1 MSLKEIYPKDLFGDL
16 FGKSYINILYFI
28 PEIQEFLILLNYRC
42 DNNFTI
48 TYEPGYLYTGFKP
61 YNNKNKIVKKSF
73 NNRKFKNSLFSGCMF
88 KKGSKQTDK
97 LLDLMMILCL
107 NKKHKTKGQKEREC
121 ISSIQ
126 TSFYYADNNL
136 FILISSLTSSAYEGR
151 KYNKLL
157 RFFIVLIYY
166 YLYTN
171 ELLIYNSQIINYVY
185 IESEALDPISLYLLL
200 QIGFGIVI
208 EDKIDDVLTQTQKSS
223 SFESLKQFLDDN
235 CLSVKLRYSI
245 HSMTPD
251 DITKIQK
258 QITNLIIG
266 TSPDNNKTIK
276 CLNNK
281 NNRKKTLWNNKKNN
295 NLNASSDSTSV

>member
-1 MSLKEIYPKDLFGDL
+1 MSLKAIYPKDLFGE
-16 FGKSYINILYFI
+16 SYINILDFI

-48 TYEPGYLYTGFKP
+48 TYEPGHLYTGFKP

-73 NNRKFKNSLFSGCMF
+73 NNRKFKNSVFFGFML
-88 KKGSKQTDK
+88 KKDNKNTND

-107 NKKHKTKGQKEREC
+107 NKKQKIKGQKEREC

-126 TSFYYADNNL
+126 TFFYYKDNNL
-136 FILISSLTSSAYEGR
+136 FISIDSKTYSVFEGR
-151 KYNKLL
+151 RYNKLL
-157 RFFIVLIYY
+157 RLFIVLIYY

-171 ELLIYNSQIINYVY
+171 KLLIYNSQIINYVY
-185 IESEALDPISLYLLL
+185 IESSAVNPISIYLLL

-208 EDKIDDVLTQTQKSS
+208 KDEIDDELTQIQKTSS
-223 SFESLKQFLDDN
+223 VESLRNFLDKSGGLVN
-235 CLSVKLRYSI
+235 LRYSI

-251 DITKIQK
+251 DITEIKK

-281 NNRKKTLWNNKKNN
+281 NNRKKTLWNTNKKNN
-295 NLNASSDSTSV
+295 NLHASSDSTSV